1 MTIVYG
7 PTLLQGSI
15 PEGTGGEGVDSFM
28 GVIAL
33 EAVADVLSTVD
44 FISNT
49 LGVLLTDTDLLSTI
63 DLFAHSVGL
72 A

>member
-1 MTIVYG
+1 MAIVYG

-15 PEGTGGEGVDSFM
+15 PEGTGGGVDPFIE
-28 GVIAL
+28 VVAL
-33 EAVADVLSTVD
+33 EAMADVLSTVD
-44 FISNT
+44 FMSNT
-49 LGVLLTDTDLLSTI
+49 IGVQLTDTDLLSTI